1 MTSPASNPSTGTE
14 PGPSTGA
21 SAQQIRVLVLS
32 LYAAGVITIAV
43 GIAVG
48 IAIDP
53 VLFLIAV
60 VGLFDFV
67 LARWFASGRIGPLAA
82 QRKAA
87 ESGDAAKVAEAD
99 PSFNPHARED

>member
-1 MTSPASNPSTGTE
+1 MSEPAQPNV
-14 PGPSTGA
+14 A
-21 SAQQIRVLVLS
+21 YAQQVRVLVLA

-53 VLFLIAV
+53 ILFLIAV

-67 LARWFASGRIGPLAA
+67 LARMFASGRIGPLAA

-87 ESGDAAKVAEAD
+87 ESGDAAQVAEAD
-99 PSFNPHARED
+99 PSFNPYARED